1 MLMSDNGEAREY
13 LESCYRMKKT
23 TINPIIDWEDEDVW
37 EFIHTYNIPYCE
49 LYDKGWK
56 RLGCIGCPLGG
67 KKKQREELEQY
78 PKYKK
83 LYLLA
88 FEKMLRVFDE
98 DDTKSCTWETPQDVM
113 DWWIGDEDKRYAI
126 EGQISMDDD
135 FINEVQID
143 D

>member
-1 MLMSDNGEAREY
+1 MSDNAEAREY

-23 TINPIIDWEDEDVW
+23 VVNPIIDWEDEDVW

-67 KKKQREELEQY
+67 ARGQNRDFESY

-88 FEKMLRVFDE
+88 FEKMLQQYDGHYVNWHSAE
-98 DDTKSCTWETPQDVM
+98 DVM
-113 DWWIGDEDKRYAI
+113 EWWVYDSKDKDTAI
-126 EGQISMDDD
+126 QGQISMDDD
-135 FINEVQID
+135 FMSEVQID